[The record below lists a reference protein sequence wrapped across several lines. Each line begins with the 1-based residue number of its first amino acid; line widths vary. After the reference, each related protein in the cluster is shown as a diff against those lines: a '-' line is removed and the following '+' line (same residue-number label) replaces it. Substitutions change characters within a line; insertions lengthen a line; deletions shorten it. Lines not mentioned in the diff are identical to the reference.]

1 MMHRQEAGEFTAA
14 STRVQRLCAVS
25 AMEHQRRRQ
34 RPVARLDTRLYAQQL
49 ELARRG
55 SVKLLIHS
63 YARQRSPAALH
74 IYSTRLPVDH
84 LAQPGPAHRPRSTL
98 SATSF
103 SSYRQISSPC
113 WTSDAN
119 NRQQHARHPPDAHRY
134 RQPLPP
140 CLVIN
145 RSRDTIRSSSSRRSS
160 SAASSSNSSSSS
172 RATAIHPPPPPPPP
186 SAPLSPTSP
195 PRQSASAGYVAR
207 TSSLTLIHAHSSPP
221 DDCRRP
227 AALTSCCASS
237 PRDYL

>member
-84 LAQPGPAHRPRSTL
+84 PAQPGPARPTDRDQLSVQHHSARTDRSAHPVGRRTPTIASNTL
-98 SATSF
+98 VT
-103 SSYRQISSPC
+103 
-113 WTSDAN
+113 
-119 NRQQHARHPPDAHRY
+119 
-134 RQPLPP
+134 
-140 CLVIN
+140 
-145 RSRDTIRSSSSRRSS
+145 RRT
-160 SAASSSNSSSSS
+160 
-172 RATAIHPPPPPPPP
+172 RTAIDN
-186 SAPLSPTSP
+186 
-195 PRQSASAGYVAR
+195 R
-207 TSSLTLIHAHSSPP
+207 
-221 DDCRRP
+221 CRHVW
-227 AALTSCCASS
+227 
-237 PRDYL
+237 